1 MACWRRN
8 RFLPCWQMPKQPQ
21 DGRKGS
27 EAYCFIA
34 STINATPPACF
45 TILMLLFTTTVHAC
59 HCPFFVAH
67 TCVAFPC
74 ARLRPTNDPS
84 FLERTRLDRLDHNV
98 VFVWWESE
106 RKKVSLTVVNVVVV
120 SMAQTIN
127 GITPVSAA
135 SFALSTMP
143 FVRLA
148 RAKHASYCTCE
159 TYLCRCMAAI
169 TREIPFAGAIDS

>member
-1 MACWRRN
+1 MLANAKTAARWEEGFRSVLLHRVDNQCDAASLLHHLDALVHN
-8 RFLPCWQMPKQPQ
+8 HCSCLPLP
-21 DGRKGS
+21 
-27 EAYCFIA
+27 
-34 STINATPPACF
+34 
-45 TILMLLFTTTVHAC
+45 V
-59 HCPFFVAH
+59 FVAH